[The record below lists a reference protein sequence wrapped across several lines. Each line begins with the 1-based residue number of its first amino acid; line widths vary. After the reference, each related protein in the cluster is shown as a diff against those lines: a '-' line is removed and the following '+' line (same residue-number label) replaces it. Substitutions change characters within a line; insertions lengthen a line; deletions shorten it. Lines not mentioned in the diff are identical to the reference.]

1 MYLSLEFPHHRSK
14 DREMMLQMIW
24 REFTFFFLLPVI
36 FYPTSCVLFL
46 TVGLFGFFVGTIQM
60 EIHYLCTT
68 LCIMICH

>member
-24 REFTFFFLLPVI
+24 REFTFLSYCLSFSTRLV
-36 FYPTSCVLFL
+36 VLFL

-68 LCIMICH
+68 LCIIICH